1 MMSDKLT
8 VKFLS
13 KEKKKKTSNKQ
24 AKYNNINSIC
34 QSKQVKNFEW
44 SSMLAKCFY
53 PKVVNDWDVICRL
66 LKKKIIQALT

>member
-8 VKFLS
+8 VEFLS
-13 KEKKKKTSNKQ
+13 KEKKETSNKQ
-24 AKYNNINSIC
+24 AKYNTISSIC

-44 SSMLAKCFY
+44 SSMWAKCFY
-53 PKVVNDWDVICRL
+53 PNVVNDWDVICRL